1 LAEALNKPEFSLAE
15 LVDWLA
21 LDGPRD
27 RALVRRVAMWCFEHA
42 DRLRWPAV
50 ADWRDLVVTLR
61 ATDRVKLVVTG
72 ARDGG
77 PGAWTWEVAEA
88 EFPSVAVAWSVEPV
102 AEPAS
107 YAVLDTAVAGRQV
120 LLPTGDVA
128 TVVVGALVDGRE
140 EVRVRMAAGQVAT
153 FAAADVEWR

>member
-1 LAEALNKPEFSLAE
+1 MNKPEFSLAE

-27 RALVRRVAMWCFEHA
+27 RALVRRVATWCFEHA

-50 ADWRDLVVTLR
+50 DDWRDLVVTLR

-72 ARDGG
+72 VRADV
-77 PGAWTWEVAEA
+77 PGSWTWEVAESA
-88 EFPSVAVAWSVEPV
+88 FPSVAVVWSAEPV

-107 YAVLDTAVAGRQV
+107 YAVLDTAMAGRQV

-140 EVRVRMAAGQVAT
+140 EVRVRMAGGQVAT